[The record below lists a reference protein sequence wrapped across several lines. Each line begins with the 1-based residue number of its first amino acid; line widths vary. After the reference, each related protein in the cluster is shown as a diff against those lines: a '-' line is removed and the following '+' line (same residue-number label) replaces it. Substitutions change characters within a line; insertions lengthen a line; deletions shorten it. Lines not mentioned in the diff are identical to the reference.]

1 MKARLWLRF
10 AAAWRTHSFA
20 VTVQIERSKE
30 SYVRITA
37 LQKGFRDAHSCS
49 EHRAKFNRRYSL
61 LRCFALSACFCV
73 LGVSVAHGW
82 QMHPVQ
88 QRPSDSPATVDT
100 LAATLAAAIADSN
113 ESPVIVFDFAGPDE
127 VTGASERSLA
137 DEFSSALAR
146 ASNGFLVIDRAQ
158 IHDGL
163 RAKNWTP
170 SDLVDPHKAVAMA
183 EELNARV
190 YVWGA
195 IAVGPDNI
203 ELTVDAFRVYAE
215 KRIGGSTMTLPLT
228 DQMKEAKGQRD
239 AKDLESGSPQPGKDG
254 YTFPACVYCPQAQY
268 TQPAEWHR
276 FSGNLTLSMLVTP
289 DGRADDVVAIKAL
302 PYGLT
307 EKAIETVRS
316 WKFKPAQSPDGSP
329 ATVRQSVEMTFRI
342 TSLE

>member
-1 MKARLWLRF
+1 MKAKQSPRF
-10 AAAWRTHSFA
+10 AAAWHTRRFA
-20 VTVQIERSKE
+20 VTPQLGRSKG
-30 SYVRITA
+30 SHVRIA
-37 LQKGFRDAHSCS
+37 APQNDFRDVHSCS
-49 EHRAKFNRRYSL
+49 KHSAKFNRRHCL
-61 LRCFALSACFCV
+61 LRCFVLAACLFA

-88 QRPSDSPATVDT
+88 QRPSDSPATMDT
-100 LAATLAAAIADSN
+100 LAATLSAAIADSN
-113 ESPVIVFDFAGPDE
+113 ESSVIVFDFAGPDE
-127 VTGASERSLA
+127 VTSASERSLA

-146 ASNGFLVIDRAQ
+146 ASNGFVVLDRAQ

-163 RAKNWTP
+163 LAKNWTP
-170 SDLVDPHKAVAMA
+170 LDLVDPHKAVAMA
-183 EELNARV
+183 KELNARV

-203 ELTVDAFRVYAE
+203 ELTLDAFRVYAE
-215 KRIGGSTMTLPLT
+215 KRIGGSTVTLPLT

-239 AKDLESGSPQPGKDG
+239 ARNLESHSPQPGQDG
-254 YTFPACVYCPQAQY
+254 YTVPTCVYCPQAQY
-268 TQPAEWHR
+268 TQPAEWHH
-276 FSGNLTLSMLVTP
+276 FSGNLMLSMLVTA

-316 WKFKPAQSPDGSP
+316 WKFNPAQSPDGSP